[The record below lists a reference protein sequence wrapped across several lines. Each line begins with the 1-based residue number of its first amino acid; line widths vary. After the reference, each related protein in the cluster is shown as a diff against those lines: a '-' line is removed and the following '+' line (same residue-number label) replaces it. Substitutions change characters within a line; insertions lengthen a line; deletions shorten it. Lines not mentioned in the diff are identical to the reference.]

1 MRTPAWLTRA
11 RAAAQQAPRQPR
23 LPVQVAGL
31 TIGSVEDEVLTF
43 VADLAPHL
51 PLQRED
57 TPRGPVWQLDCAPED
72 ITSSLNELALAL
84 RDAQL
89 CGPWRDEQL
98 GVLGPAARRLG
109 TIERGAVRVLGLATQ
124 AVHLVGWAPDGRMW
138 VQQRALNK
146 PNDPGLWDTLM
157 GGMVSAEDDV
167 SQALARETW
176 EEAGLRLDQLSDLV
190 HGGHVNF
197 RRPST
202 EAGGAGYM
210 IERIDWY
217 QATLPEGVQPS
228 NQDGEVAQFE
238 LVSREDLLARLK
250 AGQFTLEASLIAA
263 EALGL

>member
-11 RAAAQQAPRQPR
+11 RAAAQQDAVRAR
-23 LPVQVAGL
+23 LPLLVAGL
-31 TIGSVEDEVLTF
+31 RIGSVEDEVLTF
-43 VADLAPHL
+43 VADLAPAL

-57 TPRGPVWQLDCAPED
+57 TPRGPVWHLDCAPED
-72 ITSSLNELALAL
+72 TTTTLNELGQAL
-84 RDAQL
+84 REANL

-98 GVLGPAARRLG
+98 GVLGPAARRVG

-138 VQQRALNK
+138 VQQRALDK

-176 EEAGLRLDQLSDLV
+176 EEAGLRLDQLEGLA

-197 RRPST
+197 RRPSA
-202 EAGGAGYM
+202 EAGGCGYM

-217 QATLPEGVQPS
+217 QATLPEGVLPA

-238 LVSREDLLARLK
+238 LIAREDLLARLK